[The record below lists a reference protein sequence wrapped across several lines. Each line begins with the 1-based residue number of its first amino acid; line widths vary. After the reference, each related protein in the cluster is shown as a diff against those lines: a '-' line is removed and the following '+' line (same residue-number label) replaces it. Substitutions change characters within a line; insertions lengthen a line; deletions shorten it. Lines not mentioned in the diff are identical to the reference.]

1 VLPSWPLVCVL
12 PLDPSCLV
20 PLSVA
25 KNKPSA
31 TCLWLQ
37 LLSDAQNSTGL
48 GFPGGA
54 VVKNPP
60 ANAGD
65 TRDAGLIPGS
75 RRSPGEGNGHP
86 SRIPWTEEPG
96 GYSPRGHKESDAIE
110 RLSTHA
116 CHSLTHN
123 VPLSVHPS
131 SCSWMILRILQF
143 SAQRSPLPLSTCA
156 LNPAPGVMD
165 VMRICCRQLL
175 LRHAFPRCAHPVWSG
190 PVLDVC

>member
-1 VLPSWPLVCVL
+1 MQRLLERVLSPSGTGRRGQFRASGASIVASPVCVTTG
-12 PLDPSCLV
+12 SK
-20 PLSVA
+20 LSGAFAA

-75 RRSPGEGNGHP
+75 RRSPGEGNGNP

-110 RLSTHA
+110 QLSTHA

-143 SAQRSPLPLSTCA
+143 SAQRSPPPLVYLCA
-156 LNPAPGVMD
+156 EP
-165 VMRICCRQLL
+165 C
-175 LRHAFPRCAHPVWSG
+175 PRCHG
-190 PVLDVC
+190 CYENLL

>member
-1 VLPSWPLVCVL
+1 MPVVTAPQRCSELHRLGLPRGRSG
-12 PLDPSCLV
+12 
-20 PLSVA
+20 
-25 KNKPSA
+25 KE
-31 TCLWLQ
+31 
-37 LLSDAQNSTGL
+37 
-48 GFPGGA
+48 
-54 VVKNPP
+54 P
-60 ANAGD
+60 ACQ
-65 TRDAGLIPGS
+65 R
-75 RRSPGEGNGHP
+75 
-86 SRIPWTEEPG
+86 
-96 GYSPRGHKESDAIE
+96 RGHKRCGFDPWVKKIPWRRQWPPIENSMDRGTWGLQSTGSQRVGRNE

-116 CHSLTHN
+116 CHSLIHT

>member
-1 VLPSWPLVCVL
+1 MLPSWPLVCVL

-20 PLSVA
+20 PLSAA

-31 TCLWLQ
+31 TRLWFQ
-37 LLSDAQNSTGL
+37 LLSDAQDSIGL

-75 RRSPGEGNGHP
+75 RRSPGEGNGNP

-96 GYSPRGHKESDAIE
+96 GYSPWGHKESDTVE

-143 SAQRSPLPLSTCA
+143 SAQRSPSPLVYLC
-156 LNPAPGVMD
+156 PEP
-165 VMRICCRQLL
+165 C
-175 LRHAFPRCAHPVWSG
+175 PRCHG
-190 PVLDVC
+190 CYENLL